1 VQQYGFGY
9 GRLDIVARHLG
20 RVTGDSVS
28 PVQMMLHPVVMTIA
42 LVAAAAAV
50 IMALSGGPAAP
61 FALVAAALI
70 GVLVVDRTIAG
81 VKGAV
86 RFRSAAPLF
95 FPVFHMVRDVAWV
108 AAIVAWAA
116 RRLTGRG
123 SHPSHSMTPRPA
135 GRIADPPAFADPEPV
150 DRSAA
155 VPTRILGLIPA
166 YNEAATLPAVIADV
180 RENHPDLDL
189 MVVDDGSTDGTLDAI
204 EPLGIRWMR
213 LPQRMGIGSAMRAG
227 LRYAARR
234 GYDAAVRL
242 DGDGQHRARDIRRM
256 LAPIREG
263 RADVVLGSRYTTST
277 ARHSTRRGRFAKRVL
292 SLCLTALTGRVV
304 TDPTS
309 GFCAI
314 GPRAIR
320 LLAEHHPTGYPEPE
334 LRLFLDRNGL
344 RVMEVP
350 VEARSRQGGR
360 TSLTPFRLTA
370 AGARFLL
377 AMIIV
382 PFRSGV
388 GRLERD

>member
-1 VQQYGFGY
+1 
-9 GRLDIVARHLG
+9 
-20 RVTGDSVS
+20 
-28 PVQMMLHPVVMTIA
+28 
-42 LVAAAAAV
+42 
-50 IMALSGGPAAP
+50 
-61 FALVAAALI
+61 
-70 GVLVVDRTIAG
+70 
-81 VKGAV
+81 
-86 RFRSAAPLF
+86 
-95 FPVFHMVRDVAWV
+95 
-108 AAIVAWAA
+108 
-116 RRLTGRG
+116 
-123 SHPSHSMTPRPA
+123 
-135 GRIADPPAFADPEPV
+135 
-150 DRSAA
+150 
-155 VPTRILGLIPA
+155 
-166 YNEAATLPAVIADV
+166 
-180 RENHPDLDL
+180 
-189 MVVDDGSTDGTLDAI
+189 
-204 EPLGIRWMR
+204 
-213 LPQRMGIGSAMRAG
+213 MGIGSAMRAG